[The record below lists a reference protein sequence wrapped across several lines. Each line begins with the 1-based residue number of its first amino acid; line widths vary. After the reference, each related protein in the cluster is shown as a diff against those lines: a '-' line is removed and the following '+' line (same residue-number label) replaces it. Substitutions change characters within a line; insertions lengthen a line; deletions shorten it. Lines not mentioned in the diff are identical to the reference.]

1 MSAVEEFKLQ
11 QVTAD
16 SEPPKRDIHDVSTQ
30 QLLLQSPA
38 PPPVEIPDGG
48 LRAWMSI
55 LGGFIVLF
63 CTLGYLNSF
72 GVYQA
77 YFTLAGT
84 SSSSNISWI
93 GSLQLFLTFFMGLP
107 AGRLLD
113 KGYFRITTI
122 VGSLLF
128 VFSMF
133 MLSLTDP
140 HDYYQIILSQGI
152 GLGLGSGLLLV
163 PAQSV
168 QAHHW
173 KRRRAFAI
181 GIVSTGRSSH
191 CAGVGGIVYPIM
203 LNQLIH
209 GSAGFAWGVRASAF
223 LTLGLLAIANCLMT
237 TRLPGR
243 KDGLASM
250 GMLKAFFADLAYIA
264 LMIGFFLTLWGLYYP
279 YFYLQLWVN
288 LHGLSENLAF
298 YTIAILNAASIP
310 GRVVLNILADDFGV
324 FNVLCPVIFIMGM
337 LVFAMFGVTHTGS
350 VIVFAILYG
359 FFSGSYFSLSPAAL
373 TSLAKNVDE
382 VGVRLGAAY
391 FMGSLAFLTGTPI
404 NGALLGSD
412 DRWYRPTVFS
422 GVSGP
427 SCLAVLV
434 LIVIRSCSS
443 SGLCS
448 PSSRDS
454 CMHDARAC
462 TASNGAR
469 LHVLGCITQRSY
481 CPLKYNNSC

>member
-1 MSAVEEFKLQ
+1 MSAVEEGKLHEIAASSELPKGDIQNTNTQ
-11 QVTAD
+11 QV
-16 SEPPKRDIHDVSTQ
+16 PLP
-30 QLLLQSPA
+30 SPA
-38 PPPVEIPDGG
+38 LPSIDIPDGG
-48 LRAWMSI
+48 LRAWMSV

-63 CTLGYLNSF
+63 CTFGYSNSF

-93 GSLQLFLTFFMGLP
+93 GSLQLFLAFSMGLP

-122 VGSLLF
+122 VGSVLF

-140 HDYYQIILSQGI
+140 HD
-152 GLGLGSGLLLV
+152 GLLLV

-173 KRRRAFAI
+173 RRRRAFAI
-181 GIVSTGRSSH
+181 GIVASGTTSH

-223 LTLGLLAIANCLMT
+223 MTLGLLAIANCLMT
-237 TRLPGR
+237 TRLPER

-250 GMLKAFFADLAYIA
+250 GMLKAIFADLAYTA
-264 LMIGFFLTLWGLYYP
+264 LQIGFFLTLWGLYYP

-298 YTIAILNAASIP
+298 YTVRAIPIQTPRRTPLTAGQIAILNAGSIP

-324 FNVLCPVIFIMGM
+324 FNVLCPVILIMGV

-350 VIVFAILYG
+350 VIVFALLYG
-359 FFSGSYFSLSPAAL
+359 FFSGSYLSLSAAAL
-373 TSLAKNVDE
+373 ASLAKSVDE

-391 FMGSLAFLTGTPI
+391 FMASFAFLTGTPI
-404 NGALLGSD
+404 NGALLGTD

-422 GVSGP
+422 GV
-427 SCLAVLV
+427 VLV
-434 LIVIRSCSS
+434 VGSVFTII
-443 SGLCS
+443 
-448 PSSRDS
+448 
-454 CMHDARAC
+454 ARFMY
-462 TASNGAR
+462 AR
-469 LHVLGCITQRSY
+469 RKGVHRV
-481 CPLKYNNSC
+481 